1 MLIECFNKEKIIA
14 KVMIVVTF
22 RKNRAIQELLVH
34 FSVCIAY
41 IYIYISQFK
50 TKLKNKSPTETVEV
64 DVLRM
69 YIWR

>member
-41 IYIYISQFK
+41 IYISQFK